1 MLVVMMFASTMN
13 SHAWTLTVASRN
25 VCETRSQNLLYRT
38 APRRRLQMTP
48 DSDDITAQEDW
59 RDFRARLVAREHKHF
74 SDKVDT
80 WYVYE
85 LGDVI
90 EEGSV
95 ILSRH
100 EHDFCYGLK
109 QQYFHK
115 SIMLV
120 LEHEENLMTNG
131 ILLNRP
137 MSRII
142 TDEYNN
148 SWSVWYGG
156 PVRGIHDDIDSSQ
169 GEQLAW
175 TCLHSLTNPVAKR
188 LSNQIIKDIK
198 LTTLETAQF
207 LVENGRAVPNCFTVY
222 CGFASWGPG
231 YLQRE
236 LQ

>member
-1 MLVVMMFASTMN
+1 M
-13 SHAWTLTVASRN
+13 
-25 VCETRSQNLLYRT
+25 
-38 APRRRLQMTP
+38 
-48 DSDDITAQEDW
+48 
-59 RDFRARLVAREHKHF
+59 AREHKHF

-90 EEGSV
+90 EEGSL

-100 EHDFCYGLK
+100 GHDFCYGLK

-137 MSRII
+137 TSRII

-148 SWSVWYGG
+148 SMECLVW
-156 PVRGIHDDIDSSQ
+156 R
-169 GEQLAW
+169 
-175 TCLHSLTNPVAKR
+175 TCPRNTR
-188 LSNQIIKDIK
+188 
-198 LTTLETAQF
+198 
-207 LVENGRAVPNCFTVY
+207 
-222 CGFASWGPG
+222 
-231 YLQRE
+231 
-236 LQ
+236 

>member
-1 MLVVMMFASTMN
+1 
-13 SHAWTLTVASRN
+13 
-25 VCETRSQNLLYRT
+25 
-38 APRRRLQMTP
+38 MTP

-59 RDFRARLVAREHKHF
+59 RDFRARLVACEHKHF
-74 SDKVDT
+74 LDKVDT

-85 LGDVI
+85 LGDAI

-120 LEHEENLMTNG
+120 LEHEDNLMTNG

-137 MSRII
+137 TSRII

-156 PVRGIHDDIDSSQ
+156 PV
-169 GEQLAW
+169 
-175 TCLHSLTNPVAKR
+175 
-188 LSNQIIKDIK
+188 
-198 LTTLETAQF
+198 
-207 LVENGRAVPNCFTVY
+207 
-222 CGFASWGPG
+222 
-231 YLQRE
+231 
-236 LQ
+236 